1 MEQMMRYEHG
11 IYAIDAHYVR
21 PQLASIH
28 LVVEKNRVA
37 VVDTG
42 SNRSLSFVQGA
53 LKKLGLTSECVDYV
67 ILTHVHLD
75 HAGGAGS
82 MMRAFPAAHLVVH
95 PRGARHMIDPS
106 KLVAGAAD
114 VYGKEALARLYGEI
128 LPIDAGRV
136 QEAEHGFRID
146 LAGRDLLCI
155 NTPGHARHHICVV
168 DSRSGNVFSG
178 DTFGLSYR
186 ELDTA
191 GRQFVFPTT
200 TPVQFDPVA
209 LHASVD
215 LILSYQPKVVY
226 LTHYSELRDVDQRGV
241 DLHRQIDAHLR
252 IARAEAKAGS
262 ERLARIRAGLADL
275 LLDEAKRFGCCL
287 PAGRILDV
295 YSGDLDLNAQ
305 GLAVWLDGNN

>member
-1 MEQMMRYEHG
+1 MEQLMRYEHG
-11 IYAIDAHYVR
+11 IYAIDAHYLR

-42 SNRSLSFVQGA
+42 SNASLALVQGA
-53 LKKLGLTSECVDYV
+53 LKRLGLTAECVDYI

-82 MMRAFPAAHLVVH
+82 MMRAFPAARLAVH

-106 KLVAGAAD
+106 RLVAGAAN

-128 LPIDAGRV
+128 LPIDAHRV
-136 QEAEHGFRID
+136 LEAEHGFKID

-155 NTPGHARHHICVV
+155 NTPGHARHHVCIV

-186 ELDTA
+186 ELDTE

-215 LILSYQPKVVY
+215 LILSYQPEVVY
-226 LTHYSELRDVDQRGV
+226 LTHFSELRDVNQKGV

-252 IARAEAKAGS
+252 IARAEAKVGS
-262 ERLARIRAGLADL
+262 ERLVRIREGLADL

-287 PAGRILDV
+287 PADRILDV